1 MAKKTTHNPV
11 AKHAHRFNRC
21 ARHKDA
27 TQYCRND
34 KHKARQSDSS
44 GSFFARAFLLA
55 RLVPA
60 AMPSAARAV
69 CR

>member
-27 TQYCRND
+27 TQYRRND

-44 GSFFARAFLLA
+44 GPFFALAFLIRAFCGCCRGLLPVVA
-55 RLVPA
+55 
-60 AMPSAARAV
+60 
-69 CR
+69 

>member
-27 TQYCRND
+27 TTYRRND

-44 GSFFARAFLLA
+44 GSFFVRAVL
-55 RLVPA
+55 RLVPLVA
-60 AMPSAARAV
+60 
-69 CR
+69 

>member
-27 TQYCRND
+27 TTYRRND

-44 GSFFARAFLLA
+44 GPCFWLAISPLL
-55 RLVPA
+55 PA
-60 AMPSAARAV
+60 VA
-69 CR
+69 